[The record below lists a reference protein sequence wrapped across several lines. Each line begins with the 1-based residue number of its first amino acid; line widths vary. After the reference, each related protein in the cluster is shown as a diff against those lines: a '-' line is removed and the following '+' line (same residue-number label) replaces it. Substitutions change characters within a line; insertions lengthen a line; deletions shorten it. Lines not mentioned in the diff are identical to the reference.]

1 MAPWGEQVS
10 FTCSGVGGTTST
22 IRWMITILDVV
33 PDNLAEVGIF
43 PPPNAQPLVSTVLIN
58 SMESNN
64 GTTLT
69 CILECFFN
77 FDADIQMLERRETAS
92 FISYGEEQH
101 GFK

>member
-1 MAPWGEQVS
+1 MAPLGEQVS

-43 PPPNAQPLVSTVLIN
+43 PPPIAQPLISTVLIN

-64 GTTLT
+64 GTTL
-69 CILECFFN
+69 N
-77 FDADIQMLERRETAS
+77 FYIT
-92 FISYGEEQH
+92 IH
-101 GFK
+101 FKKKKKKKKKSGRKKRGQIYIFKPL